1 MKIRLPFARHSTAK
15 PYTYFNYVRHS
26 LRPAS
31 RVGLEF
37 YARLIATLR
46 LVEAVRVAD
55 ANPAEDGP
63 PAAAASRRFAEDE
76 LVVAAAR
83 LAPDGI
89 AVSRLAQGELD
100 VVAAHF
106 AQDGSALEVAVGTSA
121 DAEYSGV
128 RLSPVAMRDA
138 RAAPYPGAHQ
148 AFRAARRR
156 DVLAVQ
162 CRVALAVRRRD
173 VLDVQCRVAL
183 AVRFQDGPAGRCRG
197 DPVERRDDLA
207 DQGGPAERRDGQADR
222 RPGGPAARHREA
234 ACRAD
239 PAGANSVEVRATQ
252 AD

>member
-15 PYTYFNYVRHS
+15 PYTYFDYVRHG

-89 AVSRLAQGELD
+89 VVAVSRLAQGELD

-121 DAEYSGV
+121 DAECSGV

-156 DVLAVQ
+156 DVLA
-162 CRVALAVRRRD
+162 
-173 VLDVQCRVAL
+173 VQCRVAL